1 MKAGATSRT
10 VAVKL
15 HICLNE
21 ALYYFSFTLWY
32 AGEIVFNTST
42 KTFIGI
48 DVFTLGSMIS
58 GLVFALL
65 MIQILFLQKYE
76 PKTLLIICLITFF
89 MALSVLLSGNRQ
101 IFAMWMFVVAA
112 KEISFERV
120 IRIAKA
126 LLILG
131 LSITFLLCFLG
142 ILEDVVLYSHSHGT
156 FRHTLGFIHPNL
168 LGMRVFQLVLCVIY
182 THRDQIRFRDYVLII
197 SAVCFC
203 WIFPNCRTATV
214 ALMILFVMLL
224 LYKRMDSG
232 RKKRG
237 VAFSSFMITG
247 AVSANMISIALSLVD
262 ISKNSVFLLLD
273 KAAQNRFA
281 WGHLVYGIFGVSV
294 FGQRIRLASTEER
307 IAGMSNDLF
316 LDNAYFHILL
326 KYGIVT
332 FIIFSTLYITGMSY
346 FKQKGERMM
355 TLILFMYSV
364 YGIMETGMFLLQYN
378 VFLISLGAVLFHRL
392 YAREGYV
399 Q

>member
-21 ALYYFSFTLWY
+21 ALYYFAFTLWY
-32 AGEIVFNTST
+32 AFEIVFNTSI
-42 KTFIGI
+42 KTFFGI
-48 DVFTLGSMIS
+48 DVFALGGFIS
-58 GLVFALL
+58 WLVFALL

-101 IFAMWMFVVAA
+101 IFAMWMFAVAA

-120 IRIAKA
+120 VRIAKA

-131 LSITFLLCFLG
+131 FSIILPLYFLG
-142 ILEDVVLYSHSHGT
+142 ILEDVVLYSHGT

-203 WIFPNCRTATV
+203 WIFPNSKTPTV

-224 LYKRMDSG
+224 LYKRMESG

-326 KYGIVT
+326 EYGIVT

-355 TLILFMYSV
+355 ILILFMYSV
-364 YGIMETGMFLLQYN
+364 YGIMETGMFLLQHN

-392 YAREGYV
+392 YAREGCV